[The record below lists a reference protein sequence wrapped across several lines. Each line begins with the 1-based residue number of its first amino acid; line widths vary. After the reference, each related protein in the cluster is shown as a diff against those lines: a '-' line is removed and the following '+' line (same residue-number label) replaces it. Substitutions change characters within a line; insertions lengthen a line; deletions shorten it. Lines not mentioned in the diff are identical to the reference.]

1 MTVALESIPAVRYA
15 PRLDALSGEGALD
28 VFVRA
33 RALEAQGRRVV
44 HLELGEPDAPT
55 PPHVVEAAVRALRD
69 GETRYSQPAGLPE
82 MRDAIAAAAAARGVP
97 ATAADV
103 VVTPSA
109 KTAVFYSLLSL
120 VAPGDEVLVPDPGF
134 PIFPSVVR
142 FCGGT
147 PVSYGFVPERA
158 YAIDVDELAARVT
171 PRTRVLVI
179 NAPSNPTGG
188 SIDCKTIEQI
198 AELAER
204 HDLALVSDEIYSRLT
219 YDDANAGAGGD
230 DEGTAPSVGAHPT
243 LRTRSIVVD
252 GFSKTYAMP
261 GFRLGYAILP
271 RLLVERFVTLAINGH
286 TCTPVFSQR
295 AAIAA
300 LTGPQAAVRE
310 MRAEYRTRRDLIVR
324 GLNAIPGVRCPA
336 PRGAFYAFPD
346 ISAVLAPARLTAV
359 QFVTRL
365 LEDFGVATL
374 QGTAFGAGGEG
385 YLRISFASGRADID
399 IALRGIRA
407 CVDSVAR
414 Q

>member
-1 MTVALESIPAVRYA
+1 MTVTVESNPVIRYA
-15 PRLDALSGEGALD
+15 ARLDALSGEGALD

-33 RALEAQGRRVV
+33 RTLEAQGREIV

-55 PPHVVEAAVRALRD
+55 PAHVIEATVRALRD

-82 MRDAIAAAAAARGVP
+82 LREAVAASAAERGVD

-147 PVSYGFVPERA
+147 PVSYSFVASRG
-158 YAIDVDELAARVT
+158 YAIDVEEVATRLT
-171 PRTRVLVI
+171 PRTRVLVL

-188 SIDCKTIEQI
+188 SIDGATIERL

-204 HDLALVSDEIYSRLT
+204 HDLAVVSDEIYSRLT
-219 YDDANAGAGGD
+219 YD
-230 DEGTAPSVGAHPT
+230 EGEAAQGVPSVGAHPA
-243 LRTRSIVVD
+243 LRPRSVLVN

-261 GFRLGYAILP
+261 GFRLGYAIVP
-271 RLLVERFVTLAINGH
+271 PPLVERFTTLAINGH
-286 TCTPVFSQR
+286 TCTPVFTQR
-295 AAIAA
+295 AGIAA
-300 LTGPQAAVRE
+300 LTGPQDAVSAA
-310 MRAEYRTRRDLIVR
+310 RAEYRARRDVIVR
-324 GLNAIPGVRCPA
+324 GLNAIPGVRCPE

-346 ISAVLAPARLTAV
+346 LSAVLRPARLTVA

-365 LEDFGVATL
+365 LEEFGVAAL
-374 QGTAFGAGGEG
+374 QGTAFGARGEG
-385 YLRISFASGRADID
+385 HLRISFASGRADID
-399 IALRGIRA
+399 AALRGIA
-407 CVDSVAR
+407 GCVAAVGK
-414 Q
+414 